1 MAFYQFQR
9 TQCFDNS
16 VEELWGFISNPKNLK
31 AITPE
36 YMGFD
41 IMSKD
46 IPDQMYEGMIIRYK
60 VSPVLGIKTTWVT
73 EIKHIKDK
81 EFFVDEQ
88 RVGPYNVWH
97 HQHFLEPTV
106 DGAKMMDIVSYEP
119 PFGILGK
126 IANGL
131 IIEKKLEEIFA
142 YRTKALNQI
151 FKQENRKD

>member
-46 IPDQMYEGMIIRYK
+46 IPDQMYEGTIIRYK

-88 RVGPYNVWH
+88 RVI
-97 HQHFLEPTV
+97 
-106 DGAKMMDIVSYEP
+106 GAL
-119 PFGILGK
+119 F
-126 IANGL
+126 
-131 IIEKKLEEIFA
+131 
-142 YRTKALNQI
+142 
-151 FKQENRKD
+151 